1 MPTTF
6 TLLRHAQ
13 GFHNVAAATQGP
25 IAYNDPVNQDAA
37 ITGEGIKQATLLQPT
52 LGQRSYDVIICSP
65 LLRCRQTLMHAIPT
79 TCTEIPVLLDDWT
92 MEPQGNHICNRRAS
106 REDLIQQVPGHW
118 DARGVSLQNPFDIPE
133 TMEKFCD
140 RVYVST
146 IDMLA
151 RYPNKRIL
159 VVAHYEWIRAWSQLF
174 LQEDYQL
181 DNCEFVVRSIELES
195 SKPRPG
201 CEPAFEFMDIQL
213 HDVDVP
219 PTDFRMKILLT
230 GLQYIATKKAESE
243 SMRVYANLEKLEL
256 GSRPTTW
263 TSLENSTWSS
273 LCLYEQAYYTMVAA
287 YEEYFTQEQRDAV
300 ISMCEDIVTWKSR
313 LENR

>member
-25 IAYNDPVNQDAA
+25 TAYNDPVNQDAA
-37 ITGEGIKQATLLQPT
+37 ITGEGIKQATRLQAT
-52 LGQRSYDVIICSP
+52 LGQRSYDIIICSP
-65 LLRCRQTLMHAIPT
+65 LLRCRQTLMHAIPA
-79 TCTEIPVLLDDWT
+79 TCIEVPVLLDDRV
-92 MEPQGNHICNRRAS
+92 MEPQGNHVCNRRAG
-106 REDLIQQVPGHW
+106 REELIWQVPDHW
-118 DARGVSLQNPFDIPE
+118 DARGVSWQNPYDMPE
-133 TMEKFCD
+133 NAEKFHD

-151 RYPNKRIL
+151 RFPGKHVL

-201 CEPAFEFMDIQL
+201 SEPAFEFMDIQL

-219 PTDFRMKILLT
+219 PTDIRMKILLS
-230 GLQYIATKKAESE
+230 GLQYIANNSTESE
-243 SMRVYANLEKLEL
+243 SVRVYANLEKMEL
-256 GSRPTTW
+256 GSRPTAW
-263 TSLENSTWSS
+263 DSLWSSTWSS
-273 LCLYEQAYYTMVAA
+273 LCLYEQAYYTMAA
-287 YEEYFTQEQRDAV
+287 TYEEYFTQEQRDAV
-300 ISMCEDIVTWKSR
+300 ISMCEDIVTWKAQLDGR
-313 LENR
+313 